1 MYTGK
6 ICQVKIYSFFSMMLT
21 TFVYERGFMGKS
33 LEKVKRKRGIKCLIS
48 RGCTRRTEAR
58 NIRLLLA
65 VEELQQ
71 EAPDRKKKEAQASF
85 FFISLS

>member
-1 MYTGK
+1 
-6 ICQVKIYSFFSMMLT
+6 MLT
-21 TFVYERGFMGKS
+21 TFVYERRFMGKS
-33 LEKVKRKRGIKCLIS
+33 PEKVKRKRGIKCLIS

-65 VEELQQ
+65 EEELRP
-71 EAPDRKKKEAQASF
+71 EPPDRKKKEAQCLL